1 MIIDVFKEIANFK
14 TAEEQQSYYVPR
26 RNLGQVSVEDIFG
39 DTEK

>member
-1 MIIDVFKEIANFK
+1 MDVFKEIANFIG
-14 TAEEQQSYYVPR
+14 EQQSYYVPR